1 MSILTMAMELSE
13 ISDEEKDAFSKGW
26 NAALSAIL
34 SDATYYNALD
44 AKNSLYHAVEKAVE
58 FVKD

>member
-1 MSILTMAMELSE
+1 
-13 ISDEEKDAFSKGW
+13 
-26 NAALSAIL
+26 L